1 MRKLLVLLCLL
12 LLACPALAEY
22 ETVTEGQISY
32 PVFGTAADAAVS
44 DALGLPSLLA
54 RQGAGQQIS
63 VTFTVCENGER
74 ISAVFFVSGQLD
86 AFTRGQKYVTVNV
99 NRETGAPLTLED
111 YVTDVSACV
120 ERMEAQLEETNGGQQ
135 SGYLECCEFLPLPR
149 DCFFADAT
157 GLTFYYDRNSVRLLS
172 GVCGSYRFYI
182 HEILGEK
189 PEIDGDSFWRL
200 TDSLP
205 GYDLRLGD
213 DIGDMTALCDPDYT
227 YTCAYHYPEE
237 PRLDGLTPVT
247 AQGDSVIIG
256 LLARRGCF
264 AGICPGVT
272 TREDALSILG
282 EGECV
287 PVDGET
293 AWAYQLETGL
303 SDTYAADG
311 VNVTLYSNE
320 NGVIYALLLG
330 EI

>member
-1 MRKLLVLLCLL
+1 MRKLLVMLCLL

-44 DALGLPSLLA
+44 DALGLSSLLA
-54 RQGAGQQIS
+54 RQGAGQRIS
-63 VTFTVCENGER
+63 VTFTAYENEER
-74 ISAVFFVSGQLD
+74 LSILFSVSGQLD

-99 NRETGAPLTLED
+99 NRETGVPLTLAD
-111 YVTDVSACV
+111 YVTDVPACV
-120 ERMEAQLEETNGGQQ
+120 ERMEAQLAETNGGQQ

-149 DCFFADAT
+149 DCFFADDT
-157 GLTFYYDRNSVRLLS
+157 GLTFCYDRNRVLLLS
-172 GVCGSYRFYI
+172 GTCGSYRFYT
-182 HEILGEK
+182 HEITGEK
-189 PEIDGDSFWRL
+189 PEIDRDSFLRL

-205 GYDLRLGD
+205 GFDLRLGD
-213 DIGDMTALCDPDYT
+213 DIGNMTVLCDPDYT

-247 AQGDSVIIG
+247 AQDNSVIIG
-256 LLARRGCF
+256 LLARRGCLC
-264 AGICPGVT
+264 GVCPGVT
-272 TREDALSILG
+272 TREEALSALG
-282 EGECV
+282 EGECA

-311 VNVTLYSNE
+311 VNVTLFSNE

-330 EI
+330 EL